1 MPPPNSTTQDT
12 PVADPSTS
20 PFLELEALAGP
31 VPDLASTLT
40 TIQAEQDANDDN
52 VNFLRTQLLRDDIA
66 LSSNLDRL
74 YREQLRR
81 DRDLR
86 AAHHRDSESQR
97 RMTRPAGQNER
108 RYSPSGLRDLHDPAG
123 PVTQTSTS
131 SYQGWAPEQEGRS
144 DSENHH
150 GLPTMSRSSAEF
162 YDDQRRALV
171 SFARHI
177 ESSNRESATSGGR
190 RSTAGS
196 TYATSE
202 SSLRTAALL
211 QSVRNSPFSA
221 HSRTMMQ
228 NHLLERER
236 SGLETA
242 SRDQYPASDQRRRS
256 ALGSRN
262 GRQQDH
268 SLSSISNT
276 VHDQARRNWI
286 TSGYRRQQEEEYEHQ
301 RRQENSKL
309 DLGDAIKYLERL
321 PFCDSHEDSLSSA
334 AAGGFA
340 KEEFFTINHEDFILD
355 TAMIDPPAQ
364 TSWLK
369 VGGTFSGSQHATS
382 GAHLVRNRSDARGSR
397 HTDLPQLGQ
406 AQVLPPNRHSFSYT
420 LSNPAP
426 RSSGTYSRSRAPLGS
441 YENVD
446 EAASQFRT
454 LPLNAAAE
462 RSLEQPSSVQL
473 SEERWPVQ
481 VKLHSINYENMTLA
495 GTMEAFNVP
504 DKNSL
509 TQVSSI
515 TTFLEGEIID
525 FNKFTLKTK
534 NYTTDEN
541 TDPIYWR
548 MLEPFKKLTDDEIVR
563 GLLSKKWMREQL
575 RERYILMRWKEKC
588 FVKPLDAHSVLTI
601 SGFYYISMR
610 RSDGRIEG
618 LYYDPSSAPFQ
629 HLSMMP
635 EGKRQF
641 PAYQFT

>member
-1 MPPPNSTTQDT
+1 MDQHT
-12 PVADPSTS
+12 PIADSSSS

-40 TIQAEQDANDDN
+40 TTQAEQDANDDN
-52 VNFLRTQLLRDDIA
+52 VDFLRTQLLRDDIA
-66 LSSNLDRL
+66 LSNNLDRL

-86 AAHHRDSESQR
+86 AAHRRDSESQR
-97 RMTRPAGQNER
+97 RMTRSTGQNER
-108 RYSPSGLRDLHDPAG
+108 RYSPSGLRDLHDP
-123 PVTQTSTS
+123 VVSITQTAISA
-131 SYQGWAPEQEGRS
+131 YQGWAPEQDGRS
-144 DSENHH
+144 DSENRH

-177 ESSNRESATSGGR
+177 ESSHRESSTSGPR
-190 RSTAGS
+190 RSTAVS
-196 TYATSE
+196 TSATSE

-221 HSRTMMQ
+221 HSRTMMH
-228 NHLLERER
+228 NPLSERER
-236 SGLETA
+236 SGGLESA
-242 SRDQYPASDQRRRS
+242 MPSQYSTSDQRRRS

-262 GRQQDH
+262 GRPRDH
-268 SLSSISNT
+268 SPLSMSNT
-276 VHDQARRNWI
+276 LHDQARRDWI
-286 TSGYRRQQEEEYEHQ
+286 TSGYRRQQQEESEYQ
-301 RRQENSKL
+301 GRQENSKW
-309 DLGDAIKYLERL
+309 DLGDAIKYLECLR
-321 PFCDSHEDSLSSA
+321 FCDSHEDSLSSA

-340 KEEFFTINHEDFILD
+340 KEEFSTTDHEDFILD

-364 TSWLK
+364 SSWLRI
-369 VGGTFSGSQHATS
+369 GGTFRGSQHATS

-397 HTDLPQLGQ
+397 HMDLPQLGQ
-406 AQVLPPNRHSFSYT
+406 AQALPTNRHSFSYT
-420 LSNPAP
+420 LSNSAS
-426 RSSGTYSRSRAPLGS
+426 RSSGTYSRSRLPLGL
-441 YENVD
+441 YENID
-446 EAASQFRT
+446 EATPQFRT

-462 RSLEQPSSVQL
+462 RSLVQSSSVQP
-473 SEERWPVQ
+473 SEDRWPVK
-481 VKLHSINYENMTLA
+481 VMIHSIDYQNMTLA

-534 NYTTDEN
+534 NYHTEEN

-548 MLEPFKKLTDDEIVR
+548 MLEPFKKLTDDQMVR

-588 FVKPLDAHSVLTI
+588 FVKPLDAESVLTI

-635 EGKRQF
+635 EGNRQF
-641 PAYQFT
+641 PSYQFT

>member
-1 MPPPNSTTQDT
+1 MEQHT
-12 PVADPSTS
+12 PVADSTTS

-40 TIQAEQDANDDN
+40 TTQAEQDANDDN
-52 VNFLRTQLLRDDIA
+52 VDFLRTQLLRDDIA
-66 LSSNLDRL
+66 LSNNLDRL
-74 YREQLRR
+74 YRDQLRR

-86 AAHHRDSESQR
+86 AAHRRDSESQR
-97 RMTRPAGQNER
+97 RMTRSTGQYDER
-108 RYSPSGLRDLHDPAG
+108 RYSPLGLRDLHDPAASIS
-123 PVTQTSTS
+123 QTSIS
-131 SYQGWAPEQEGRS
+131 AYQGWAPEQDGRS
-144 DSENHH
+144 ESENRH

-177 ESSNRESATSGGR
+177 ESSNRDFSTSGGF

-196 TYATSE
+196 TYSTSE

-211 QSVRNSPFSA
+211 QSVRNSPFST

-242 SRDQYPASDQRRRS
+242 SPDQYSTSDQRRRS

-262 GRQQDH
+262 GRQRDH
-268 SLSSISNT
+268 SPLSLSNT
-276 VHDQARRNWI
+276 LHDQARRDWI
-286 TSGYRRQQEEEYEHQ
+286 TSGYRRQQEEESEYQ
-301 RRQENSKL
+301 RRQENSKW
-309 DLGDAIKYLERL
+309 DLGDAIKYLECLRS
-321 PFCDSHEDSLSSA
+321 CDSYEDSLSSA

-340 KEEFFTINHEDFILD
+340 KEEFSNTDHEDFILD

-364 TSWLK
+364 SSWLRI
-369 VGGTFSGSQHATS
+369 GGTFSGSQHATS

-397 HTDLPQLGQ
+397 RSDLPQLGQ
-406 AQVLPPNRHSFSYT
+406 AQVLPTNRHSFSYT
-420 LSNPAP
+420 LSNSAT
-426 RSSGTYSRSRAPLGS
+426 RSSGTYSRSRVSPGP
-441 YENVD
+441 YENID
-446 EAASQFRT
+446 EAAPQFRT

-462 RSLEQPSSVQL
+462 RSLVQSSSVQP

-481 VKLHSINYENMTLA
+481 VKIHSIDYQNMTLA

-509 TQVSSI
+509 TLVSSI

-534 NYTTDEN
+534 NYQTEEN
-541 TDPIYWR
+541 TDPTYWR
-548 MLEPFKKLTDDEIVR
+548 MMEPFKKLTDDEMVR
-563 GLLSKKWMREQL
+563 GLLSKRWMKEQL

-588 FVKPLDAHSVLTI
+588 FVKPLDAESVLTI

-641 PAYQFT
+641 PSYQFT